1 MATYVIG
8 DIHNSLKKFVEMI
21 KLISPTMQDQIILL
35 GDIFDRGGAEPDPVG
50 VYFRIC
56 WLNTNVKLIR
66 GNHDHHLAKY
76 IHTYYGTVPKR
87 RSSLQPYRYNSFD
100 LMKDRF
106 TEVDMLNL
114 ADQIMALPLQIEI
127 NIGAVKYLL
136 AHAMTF
142 DPMYGEQEETM
153 YLEGIAEMQK
163 YWQYG
168 IKGYVSLIGHRD
180 SGYQYNNPYGSYL
193 DDKLNSIWVN
203 EPENVYM
210 VDCGCGLPNGRLAC
224 ICLETRERF
233 CAEITGLSYN
243 SIDFLFNRKLSDI
256 EIETL
261 LGECENIHA
270 DVACSGGYEEMRKI
284 IKEKSE
290 LHIWWD

>member
-1 MATYVIG
+1 
-8 DIHNSLKKFVEMI
+8 MI
-21 KLISPTMQDQIILL
+21 KLISPTTQDQIILL
-35 GDIFDRGGAEPDPVG
+35 GNIFDHEGAEPDPVG

-56 WLNTNVKLIR
+56 GLNTNVKWIR
-66 GNHDHHLAKY
+66 GNHDHPLAKY
-76 IHTYYGTVPKR
+76 IYTYYGTVPKK

-100 LMKDRF
+100 LMKDRL
-106 TEVDMLNL
+106 TEADMLNL
-114 ADQIMALPLQIEI
+114 ADQIMDLPLHIEI
-127 NIGAVKYLL
+127 DIGSEKYLL

-142 DPMYGEQEETM
+142 APLYREQEETM

-210 VDCGCGLPNGRLAC
+210 VDCGCGLPNGRIAC

-233 CAEITGLSYN
+233 YAEITGLSYN